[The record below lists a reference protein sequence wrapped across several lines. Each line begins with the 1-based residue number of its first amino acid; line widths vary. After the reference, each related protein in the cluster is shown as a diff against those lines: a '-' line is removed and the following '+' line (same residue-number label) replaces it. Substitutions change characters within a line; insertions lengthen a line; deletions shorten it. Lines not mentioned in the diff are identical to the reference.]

1 MNDIQPTTDI
11 TIERLFK
18 APPDKVWRLWTTE
31 TGLAAWWGPDG
42 FACTVR
48 RLDLRVDGGFEIA
61 MQATAP
67 QQVDYLRAHG
77 IPLESVARGV
87 YTAIEPA
94 RRLAW
99 RNIVDFVPGVP
110 PYEVRAAVMLAPTET
125 GGTAMT
131 FTSERMHDA
140 MWTSNAEKGWT
151 QQIDRLLAQL
161 DAGD

>member
-1 MNDIQPTTDI
+1 MNTPAHAPGI

-18 APPDKVWRLWTTE
+18 APPDKVWRMWTTE
-31 TGLAAWWGPDG
+31 AGLAAWWGPDG
-42 FACTVR
+42 FASTVR
-48 RLDLRVDGGFEIA
+48 RLDLRVDGGFEIV

-77 IPLESVARGV
+77 IPLESVAKGV
-87 YTAIEPA
+87 YTTIEPT

-99 RNIVDFVPGVP
+99 RNVVDFVPGVP
-110 PYEVRAAVMLAPTET
+110 RYEVLATVTLALAES
-125 GGTAMT
+125 GGTSMT

-140 MWTSNAEKGWT
+140 MWSRNAEMGWT

-161 DAGD
+161 DAND